1 MTKYLKLSGFEV
13 DVFTQKIPSKYRI
26 KEKEDVVN
34 VHRIFSL
41 DPFHLPLPLEGGRG
55 KRDFVSFP
63 DNKIGFIPFLINNL
77 KKEDIYITSAPP
89 VSIHLSGLYLK
100 KKGYKWIAEF
110 RDPYIDGPIGKYL
123 FRFENE
129 LGRKLERI
137 IVENA
142 DAVVLLSPGLE
153 KEFKKRYGNRRILTI
168 TNGYDEKDFGDLPEK
183 EDKFTLTYL
192 GTLNKTHRPDMII
205 EALKILNE
213 KYKNL
218 REIFSFKVIGYVI
231 DEYLK
236 NLSVLPFFHYEG
248 YLSRKEAIKIMLKS
262 HLLLLILTD
271 EESRFA
277 IPGKTF
283 NYLRSGIPILLV
295 SGEGSLKEF
304 LGDYAIYANTPL
316 KIAEKIEMMMNNKIK
331 IKKFPNVEEY
341 EWENIGEKYRRL
353 IMECVKS

>member
-1 MTKYLKLSGFEV
+1 
-13 DVFTQKIPSKYRI
+13 
-26 KEKEDVVN
+26 
-34 VHRIFSL
+34 
-41 DPFHLPLPLEGGRG
+41 
-55 KRDFVSFP
+55 
-63 DNKIGFIPFLINNL
+63 
-77 KKEDIYITSAPP
+77 
-89 VSIHLSGLYLK
+89 
-100 KKGYKWIAEF
+100 
-110 RDPYIDGPIGKYL
+110 
-123 FRFENE
+123 
-129 LGRKLERI
+129 
-137 IVENA
+137 
-142 DAVVLLSPGLE
+142 
-153 KEFKKRYGNRRILTI
+153 
-168 TNGYDEKDFGDLPEK
+168 
-183 EDKFTLTYL
+183 
-192 GTLNKTHRPDMII
+192 MII